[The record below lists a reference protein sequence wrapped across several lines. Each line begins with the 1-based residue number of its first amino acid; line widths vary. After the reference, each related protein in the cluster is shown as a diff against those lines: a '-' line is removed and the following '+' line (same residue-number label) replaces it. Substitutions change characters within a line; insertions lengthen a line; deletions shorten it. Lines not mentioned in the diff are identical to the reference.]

1 MKHQTIFIA
10 VCICMTLGMYAVE
23 NFGLLEEKAEICH
36 GIQEVWEQPIPA
48 SPCVHGE
55 DLFYNPEIL
64 Q

>member
-1 MKHQTIFIA
+1 
-10 VCICMTLGMYAVE
+10 MTLGMYAVE

>member
-23 NFGLLEEKAEICH
+23 NLGLLEETEFCYGK
-36 GIQEVWEQPIPA
+36 QKLWEQPLPT